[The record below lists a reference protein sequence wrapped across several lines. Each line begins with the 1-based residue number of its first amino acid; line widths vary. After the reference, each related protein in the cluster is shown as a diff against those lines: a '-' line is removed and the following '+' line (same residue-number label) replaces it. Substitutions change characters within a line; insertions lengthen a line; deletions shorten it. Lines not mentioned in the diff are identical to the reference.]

1 MNTKPQK
8 PLMKS
13 NHNVGNISRYIL
25 WLSILVGGIV
35 IGISIHSY
43 NTPKPVNNHAS
54 NVFSFETLTIAKQFV
69 CSCGSCGEKALIA
82 CTCPTAIETKQ
93 FIETSINNGLS
104 ADDITDILN
113 MTYGQYK
120 G

>member
-8 PLMKS
+8 PPIKS
-13 NHNVGNISRYIL
+13 DHNVGNISRYIL
-25 WLSILVGGIV
+25 WLSILVGGII
-35 IGISIHSY
+35 IGIAMHSY
-43 NTPKPVNNHAS
+43 NIQEPVKYS
-54 NVFSFETLTIAKQFV
+54 TSEVFSFETLTIAKQFV
-69 CSCGSCGEKALIA
+69 CSCGSCGKQSLIA

-113 MTYGQYK
+113 MTYGHYK

>member
-8 PLMKS
+8 PVLKS
-13 NHNVGNISRYIL
+13 DHNAGNVNRYIL
-25 WLSILVGGIV
+25 WLAILIGGIG
-35 IGISIHSY
+35 IGISINSY
-43 NTPKPVNNHAS
+43 NTPEPINNPVP
-54 NVFSFETLTIAKQFV
+54 NVFSFETLSIAKQFV
-69 CSCGSCGEKALIA
+69 CSCGSCGEKELIT

-104 ADDITDILN
+104 ADDITDILE
-113 MTYGQYK
+113 MTYGHYK